1 MHDRNAKP
9 GQVLLRAN
17 AGEHQ
22 QLRRVDGSAAQ
33 NDLARGTSGAEP
45 AMLAKRHADRT
56 AAFAPNLLGQGPG
69 DDLEI
74 GALHCRAE
82 IADGG
87 RAALSVARRRLVV
100 AYPVLAGAVEILIA
114 RKAEPGRRGDK
125 TLTDRG
131 LRDIRHA
138 ERPICA
144 VEPIGAARLVLRAS
158 EIGQHIV
165 ERPAGI
171 AELAPMVEIFGLAA
185 DIDHAVDRRRTAEH
199 LAARPEYAAIA
210 GAGVGLGLVPPV

>member
-33 NDLARGTSGAEP
+33 NDLARGTRGAEP

-82 IADGG
+82 IADSG
-87 RAALSVARRRLVV
+87 RAALSVACRRLVV
-100 AYPVLAGAVEILIA
+100 AYPVLAGAVE
-114 RKAEPGRRGDK
+114 PM
-125 TLTDRG
+125 
-131 LRDIRHA
+131 
-138 ERPICA
+138 
-144 VEPIGAARLVLRAS
+144 GAARRVLGAS
-158 EIGQHIV
+158 EIWQHIV

-185 DIDHAVDRRRTAEH
+185 DIDHAVDR
-199 LAARPEYAAIA
+199 
-210 GAGVGLGLVPPV
+210 

>member
-82 IADGG
+82 IADSG
-87 RAALSVARRRLVV
+87 RAALSVACRRLVV
-100 AYPVLAGAVEILIA
+100 AYPVLAGAVEIVIA

-125 TLTDRG
+125 TLTDRV

-138 ERPICA
+138 ERPVCA

-158 EIGQHIV
+158 EIWQHIATSDTQSGPSV
-165 ERPAGI
+165 PWNR
-171 AELAPMVEIFGLAA
+171 LAPRVWCSERLKYGSTSSN
-185 DIDHAVDRRRTAEH
+185 DQ
-199 LAARPEYAAIA
+199 
-210 GAGVGLGLVPPV
+210 PVLPSWRQWSKSSA